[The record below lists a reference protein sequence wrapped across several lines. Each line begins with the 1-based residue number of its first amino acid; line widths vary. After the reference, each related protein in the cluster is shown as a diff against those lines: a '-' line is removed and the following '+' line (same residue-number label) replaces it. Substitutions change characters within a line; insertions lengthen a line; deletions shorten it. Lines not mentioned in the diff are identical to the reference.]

1 MLLRLLPSL
10 MTPSRPQWEPPASLD
25 TDGDCLPDDE
35 PLNFPVLR
43 LTRKDRGYLL
53 RERLCLD
60 LLSFSNVLLGFH
72 D

>member
-10 MTPSRPQWEPPASLD
+10 MTPSRPQLEPPASLG
-25 TDGDCLPDDE
+25 TDGDFLPDDE

-43 LTRKDRGYLL
+43 LTRKDRVYLL
-53 RERLCLD
+53 KERLCLG
-60 LLSFSNVLLGFH
+60 LLSFSNVLWGFH